1 MQNIGLSHFPA
12 VMKLLLARIIISA
25 VMISVLLL
33 KCHSMEI
40 IGGKDVPA
48 HTKQYMA
55 LLRMHNK
62 SNNKMHLC
70 GGALIKPQWILT
82 AAHCLW
88 KQWTSKEVM
97 VYLGSVNNPFTIT
110 KNYDGTVFEVQ
121 GAYLHPEYQ
130 KLPEH
135 DLALIK
141 LKKPASPGKDIAV
154 LNLPENSDDVKPGT
168 LCNVAG
174 WGMTGSDYT
183 ISPVLQAVD
192 IHIIERKKCRLLYE
206 DKITENT
213 LCADDKNKDA
223 CLGDSGGPLIC
234 DGIYRG
240 IVSWGAQ
247 KCGTAPTVYVRLTDM
262 HLQWIHK
269 TTGHN

>member
-141 LKKPASPGKDIAV
+141 LKKPASP
-154 LNLPENSDDVKPGT
+154 
-168 LCNVAG
+168 
-174 WGMTGSDYT
+174 
-183 ISPVLQAVD
+183 AVD